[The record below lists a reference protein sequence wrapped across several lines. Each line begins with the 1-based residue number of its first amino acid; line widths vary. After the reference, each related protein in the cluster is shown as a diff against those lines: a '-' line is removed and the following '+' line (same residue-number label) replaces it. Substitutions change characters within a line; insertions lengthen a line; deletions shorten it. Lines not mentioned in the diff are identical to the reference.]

1 MKEEKIKP
9 LFVVKAYARYF
20 IRRARKV
27 LNMKITEYDSFHV
40 DLHDLDSVGV
50 WFFCKTNVLAHVQF
64 TVDGRIEDKD
74 NIIDK
79 RKEAK

>member
-1 MKEEKIKP
+1 MKKEKIKP

-27 LNMKITEYDSFHV
+27 LDLKATEYDSFHV
-40 DLHDLDSVGV
+40 DLHDLDSVSV
-50 WFFCKTNVLAHVQF
+50 WFFHKTNVIAHVQF
-64 TVDGRIEDKD
+64 TIDGRIKDKD
-74 NIIDK
+74 DIIDK